1 MNGTMEQADLAVLV
15 KPGTDGALALAVMH
29 CLFRDGKA
37 DWDYLNRYTD
47 VPQEFAE
54 HVRTRTPQW
63 AEQITGCA
71 AETIEEFARL
81 VGATKRA
88 FFRLGYGF
96 SRSRNG
102 PVNMHA
108 ACCIPTVTGAW
119 LHEGGGAFH
128 NNAAIY
134 HWNKS
139 MIEASE
145 SRDPSVRML
154 DQSRVGAILCGD
166 RAGLKDGPPV
176 TAMLIQNTNPLS
188 VAPDQEV
195 VKRGF
200 AREDLFTCV
209 HEQFMTETAKMADVV
224 LPATMFLEHD
234 DVYQA
239 GGSQYILLGPK
250 LIDPPGEC
258 RSNHDVICALAKR
271 VGAKHPGFEMT
282 ARGLIDWTLRNS
294 RWGTLAELEAKRWID
309 CQPDFDIAHYVK
321 GFGYP
326 DGKFRFKPDWP
337 NVPFRMQVHAGPIA
351 EMPKLPDHWTI
362 IEEVDAAHPFRLATS
377 PARGFLNS
385 TFNETP
391 TSRQREGRPEVMIH
405 PDDANALGIGDGS
418 AVVLGN
424 KRGEVRL
431 HAKHFDGVRRGV
443 LIAESI
449 WPNDAHPDGRG
460 INTLTGADAIAPY
473 GGAAF
478 HDNRVW
484 IKRAA

>member
-1 MNGTMEQADLAVLV
+1 
-15 KPGTDGALALAVMH
+15 MH

-47 VPQEFAE
+47 APRELAA
-54 HVRTRTPQW
+54 HVRARDPQW
-63 AEQITGCA
+63 AEKITGCPA
-71 AETIEEFARL
+71 QTIEEFARL

-96 SRSRNG
+96 ARSRNG
-102 PVNMHA
+102 AANMHA
-108 ACCIPTVTGAW
+108 ASCIAAVTGAW

-128 NNAAIY
+128 NNSDIF

-139 MIEASE
+139 MIEGHDV
-145 SRDPSVRML
+145 RDRSVRML
-154 DQSRVGAILCGD
+154 DQSRVGAILTGD
-166 RAGLKDGPPV
+166 REALADGPPI
-176 TAMLIQNTNPLS
+176 TAMLIQNTNPVS
-188 VAPDQEV
+188 VAPDQNV

-200 AREDLFTCV
+200 AREDLFVCV

-250 LIDPPGEC
+250 LIAPPGEC
-258 RSNHDVICALAKR
+258 RSNHEVICALAAR
-271 VGAKHPGFEMT
+271 LGAKHPGFAMS
-282 ARGLIDWTLRNS
+282 ARELIDWTLRNS
-294 RWGTLAELEAKRWID
+294 GWGTLAELEAKRWID
-309 CQPDFDIAHYVK
+309 CQPDFETAHYVK
-321 GFGYP
+321 GFAYP

-337 NVPFRMQVHAGPIA
+337 NVPFRSPCHAGPIA
-351 EMPKLPDHWTI
+351 AMPKLPDHWTI
-362 IEEVDAAHPFRLATS
+362 IEEADATHPFRLATS

-391 TSRQREGRPEVMIH
+391 TSRQKEGRPEVMIH
-405 PDDANALGIGDGS
+405 PDDAGPLGITGGE

-424 KRGEVRL
+424 RRGEVRL
-431 HAKHFDGVRRGV
+431 HARLFDGVRRGV

-449 WPNDAHPDGRG
+449 WPNEAFPDGRG

-484 IKRAA
+484 IRRAA